1 VMGTAPGGRR
11 MPNGVDFWWDEAANQ
26 RNNCWF
32 DNGNVT
38 TDPPAPLMPE
48 SCENTSAGVT
58 YGPKLSGE
66 LLPCAG
72 SIESDNYDPN
82 TCPWFRTPPRPS
94 ESQQQ
99 GPQSPLP
106 LASSARVSR
115 RLTAPLS
122 DFCVRSGTTLSCAP
136 FRDRP

>member
-1 VMGTAPGGRR
+1 
-11 MPNGVDFWWDEAANQ
+11 
-26 RNNCWF
+26 
-32 DNGNVT
+32 
-38 TDPPAPLMPE
+38 MPE
-48 SCENTSAGVT
+48 SCENMSAGVT

-72 SIESDNYDPN
+72 SIESGNYDAT
-82 TCPWFRTPPRPS
+82 TCSWFRTPPRPTG
-94 ESQQQ
+94 SQQPGAREPLQ
-99 GPQSPLP
+99 LP
-106 LASSARVSR
+106 LASAAGVSP

>member
-1 VMGTAPGGRR
+1 
-11 MPNGVDFWWDEAANQ
+11 MPNGVDFWWDEAPNQ

-38 TDPPAPLMPE
+38 TEPPAPLMPD
-48 SCENTSAGVT
+48 SCQNTSAGVT
-58 YGPKLSGE
+58 YAPKLNGE

-72 SIESDNYDPN
+72 AIETDSYDAT
-82 TCPWFRTPPRPS
+82 TCSWFRTPPRPS
-94 ESQQQ
+94 GSQQ
-99 GPQSPLP
+99 PAPPVSLP
-106 LASSARVSR
+106 FAGAARVSP